1 MSKRFMWGLLLIAL
15 TVVVLLL
22 NSNGNVALDFRIF
35 KVEMLKSFAFFAF
48 LATGVVL
55 GFMLR

>member
-1 MSKRFMWGLLLIAL
+1 MTTRFMWGLLIIAL
-15 TVVVLLL
+15 TVVILLL
-22 NSNGNVALDFRIF
+22 NSNGHVAIDFRIF